1 MGCIRAFMGE
11 EGVRGGGGGGGPCL
25 FHDPSLKIHL
35 TTWIAIPGECERR
48 TVSYPTCVTCT
59 VSLL

>member
-11 EGVRGGGGGGGPCL
+11 EGVREGGGGGPCL
-25 FHDPSLKIHL
+25 FLAPSLKIHPPP
-35 TTWIAIPGECERR
+35 WIAIPGECERR